1 MKDKL
6 IKNYINNL
14 KKEDISV
21 FATNNSINLNDTELN
36 TIYNTIKT
44 NYESILYGNHDKVFN
59 ELKDKVSSDN
69 YDKII
74 NLFFEYKKKY
84 TQFL

>member
-6 IKNYINNL
+6 LKNYINKL
-14 KKEDISV
+14 KKEDIKL
-21 FATNNSINLNDTELN
+21 FATNNNITLNDNELSI
-36 TIYNTIKT
+36 IYDTIK
-44 NYESILYGNHDKVFN
+44 NDYESILYGNHDKVFN
-59 ELKDKVSSDN
+59 ELKSRVSSDN

-84 TQFL
+84 DQFL

>member
-6 IKNYINNL
+6 IKNYINKL

-21 FATNNSINLNDTELN
+21 FATNNNITLNDTELSV
-36 TIYNTIKT
+36 IYDTIK
-44 NYESILYGNHDKVFN
+44 NDYESLLYGDHDKVFN
-59 ELKDKVSSDN
+59 ELKSKVSSDN

-84 TQFL
+84 AQFL

>member
-6 IKNYINNL
+6 IKNYINKL

-21 FATNNSINLNDTELN
+21 FATNNNITLNDTELSV
-36 TIYNTIKT
+36 IYDTVKND
-44 NYESILYGNHDKVFN
+44 YESLLYGNHDKVFN
-59 ELKDKVSSDN
+59 QLKIKVSSDN

-84 TQFL
+84 AQFL

>member
-6 IKNYINNL
+6 IKNYINKL

-21 FATNNSINLNDTELN
+21 FATNNNINLNDTELSV
-36 TIYNTIKT
+36 IYDTIK
-44 NYESILYGNHDKVFN
+44 NDYESLLYGNHDKVFN
-59 ELKDKVSSDN
+59 ELKSKVSSDN

-84 TQFL
+84 AQFL

>member
-6 IKNYINNL
+6 IKNYINKL

-21 FATNNSINLNDTELN
+21 FATNNNITLNDTELSI
-36 TIYNTIKT
+36 IYDTIK
-44 NYESILYGNHDKVFN
+44 NDYESLLYGNHDKVFN
-59 ELKDKVSSDN
+59 ELKSKVSSDN

-74 NLFFEYKKKY
+74 NLFFEYKKRY
-84 TQFL
+84 AQFL

>member
-6 IKNYINNL
+6 LKNYINKL
-14 KKEDISV
+14 KKEDIKL
-21 FATNNSINLNDTELN
+21 FATNNNITLNDNELSI
-36 TIYNTIKT
+36 IYDTIK
-44 NYESILYGNHDKVFN
+44 NDYESILYGNHDKVFN
-59 ELKDKVSSDN
+59 ELKSKVSSDN

-84 TQFL
+84 DQFL

>member
-6 IKNYINNL
+6 LKNYINKL
-14 KKEDISV
+14 TKEDINL
-21 FATNNSINLNDTELN
+21 FATNNNINLSNKELDI
-36 TIYNTIKT
+36 IYNTIK
-44 NYESILYGNHDKVFN
+44 NDYDNLLYGNHDKVFN
-59 ELKDKVSSDN
+59 ELKNKVSTDN

-84 TQFL
+84 AQLL

>member
-6 IKNYINNL
+6 IKNYINKL

-21 FATNNSINLNDTELN
+21 FATNNNITLNDTELSV
-36 TIYNTIKT
+36 IYDTIK
-44 NYESILYGNHDKVFN
+44 NDYESLLYGNHDKVFN
-59 ELKDKVSSDN
+59 QLKSKVSSDN

-84 TQFL
+84 AQFL

>member
-21 FATNNSINLNDTELN
+21 FATNNNITLNDTELSI
-36 TIYNTIKT
+36 IYDTIK
-44 NYESILYGNHDKVFN
+44 NDYESILYGNHDKVFS
-59 ELKDKVSSDN
+59 ELQNKVSPDN

-84 TQFL
+84 TQLL

>member
-21 FATNNSINLNDTELN
+21 FATNNNIILNDTELSI
-36 TIYNTIKT
+36 IYDTIK
-44 NYESILYGNHDKVFN
+44 NDYESILYGNHDKVFS
-59 ELKDKVSSDN
+59 ELKSKVSSDN

-84 TQFL
+84 AQLL

>member
-6 IKNYINNL
+6 IKNYINKL

-21 FATNNSINLNDTELN
+21 FATNNNITLNDTELSI
-36 TIYNTIKT
+36 IYDTIK
-44 NYESILYGNHDKVFN
+44 NDYESLLYGNHDKVFN
-59 ELKDKVSSDN
+59 ELKSKVSSDN

-84 TQFL
+84 AQFL